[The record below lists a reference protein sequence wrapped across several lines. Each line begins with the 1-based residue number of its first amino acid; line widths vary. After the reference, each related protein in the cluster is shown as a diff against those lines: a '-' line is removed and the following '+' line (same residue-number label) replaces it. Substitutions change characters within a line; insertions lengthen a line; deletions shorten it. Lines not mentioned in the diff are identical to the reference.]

1 LFCHYFYDLLF
12 MSFRLFWGVPIF
24 CAGKITEI
32 IAYSEIYFKLF
43 SFLRYKYINFAAQND
58 VMEVAV

>member
-1 LFCHYFYDLLF
+1 